1 MRLKKIAIALALI
14 LVVLVASAWVAVSV
28 LLGPERVR
36 AAVEA
41 QASAAFGQQVRI
53 ESASARIFPV
63 VGLDLQ
69 DVTISNTPTRL
80 ETVALETGLRPL
92 FSRRVENARVTV
104 SQGRIEIPWLIAL
117 LSSLAHAPPPPSG
130 SGSGFTV
137 VSVRTIELR
146 DVVLTAGA
154 HELRVDADGLYQ
166 EDRLEVTRLDA
177 RGAATTLTGRGT
189 LASVS
194 RAAGKFKIDA
204 DTLDLDALL
213 ALASAATP
221 AGNSRRGAGRRG
233 SDSSAGLSIEADVRA
248 KSGRAAGFG
257 FTNLSTSIRV
267 TPLDVR
273 LEPLRLNAFQ
283 GQFNGR
289 ATVNTSGTV
298 PQIGVTGDLAEMR
311 VGEIAAFAGSPGT
324 ISGTLMARA
333 AMTCAC
339 GDLPTALRAMRGN
352 GRFEILNGQIPGL
365 HLVREVVLAFGRPAG
380 DAPQSSGERFSKIA
394 GTFTM
399 ANGVIATDDLTFAA
413 SDFNMRGRGTVS
425 AANGAVSVRAD
436 VVLSPELSK
445 QAGRDLVRYAHEG
458 DRVILPATLSGT
470 IASPRVFI
478 DMEQALGRALKN
490 ELERRGRSLL
500 DRLLRKKPGGQR

>member
-1 MRLKKIAIALALI
+1 
-14 LVVLVASAWVAVSV
+14 
-28 LLGPERVR
+28 
-36 AAVEA
+36 
-41 QASAAFGQQVRI
+41 
-53 ESASARIFPV
+53 
-63 VGLDLQ
+63 
-69 DVTISNTPTRL
+69 
-80 ETVALETGLRPL
+80 
-92 FSRRVENARVTV
+92 
-104 SQGRIEIPWLIAL
+104 
-117 LSSLAHAPPPPSG
+117 
-130 SGSGFTV
+130 
-137 VSVRTIELR
+137 
-146 DVVLTAGA
+146 
-154 HELRVDADGLYQ
+154 
-166 EDRLEVTRLDA
+166 
-177 RGAATTLTGRGT
+177 
-189 LASVS
+189 
-194 RAAGKFKIDA
+194 
-204 DTLDLDALL
+204 
-213 ALASAATP
+213 
-221 AGNSRRGAGRRG
+221 
-233 SDSSAGLSIEADVRA
+233 
-248 KSGRAAGFG
+248 
-257 FTNLSTSIRV
+257 
-267 TPLDVR
+267 
-273 LEPLRLNAFQ
+273 
-283 GQFNGR
+283 
-289 ATVNTSGTV
+289 
-298 PQIGVTGDLAEMR
+298 
-311 VGEIAAFAGSPGT
+311 
-324 ISGTLMARA
+324 
-333 AMTCAC
+333 MTCAC